1 MDLQTLSASEIYS
14 DEPSASLYSSLYAE
28 LVWFSS
34 QSFPKYFPYMS
45 ALPVEVSSP
54 VFNVL
59 VSHGEPSK
67 RTTLEEIVLLL
78 LLDFPPADF
87 FIPGDGS
94 WYQLSVDEP
103 SQMFHSELHAIHA
116 T

>member
-1 MDLQTLSASEIYS
+1 M
-14 DEPSASLYSSLYAE
+14 
-28 LVWFSS
+28 
-34 QSFPKYFPYMS
+34 
-45 ALPVEVSSP
+45 
-54 VFNVL
+54 
-59 VSHGEPSK
+59 
-67 RTTLEEIVLLL
+67 LLL